1 MKINEIITEGPLDTM
16 KSAWQGAK
24 KGWNTGTGAI
34 PGAIQGFKQG
44 QANAQVAQQSQDV
57 AAVKANTAGR
67 MAAQWLGTAQSDPN
81 ANPAQLATDLQAYTQ
96 KLAGGGQVPAFRGNP
111 LDSAQVTQYMQSAFA
126 AADRAKMAGGT
137 KQPTPAAPRPT
148 APAAP
153 TAPTAPAPGSLAGWK
168 QGITAQSQQPA
179 PSAEM
184 PAPTQPAA
192 PAAAAPTQPAAAA
205 PATQPAGPQLAQGVT
220 VTNAEPIMFKFN
232 NRNYTLGGQ
241 GAWVD
246 SKTSKPADQSLQA
259 FLNQQHDKFLGV

>member
-96 KLAGGGQVPAFRGNP
+96 KLSGGGQVPTFRGNP
-111 LDSAQVTQYMQSAFA
+111 LDSTQVTQYMQSAFA
-126 AADRAKMAGGT
+126 AADRAKMAGST
-137 KQPTPAAPRPT
+137 KQPAPRPT
-148 APAAP
+148 APA
-153 TAPTAPAPGSLAGWK
+153 APAPGSLAGWK
-168 QGITAQSQQPA
+168 QGSTAQSQQPA
-179 PSAEM
+179 
-184 PAPTQPAA
+184 TAA
-192 PAAAAPTQPAAAA
+192 PAPTQPAAAA
-205 PATQPAGPQLAQGVT
+205 PAAQPAGPQLAQGVT

-232 NRNYTLGGQ
+232 NRNYTLGSH

-246 SKTSKPADQSLQA
+246 SKTSKPADQTLQA